1 VKEGLRVKPIP
12 IPSRSEFVR
21 TCATVAA
28 SLAIARP
35 AMAQTA
41 SAPPNPIVV
50 GLLPSPDMATILY
63 GRSQGAFTKAG
74 LNLQLQTMQNGA
86 DILAA
91 EVGSSV
97 QIGYSDSYTLVQAFQ
112 HGIPLKLISP
122 GGLYRSIAPTIKLVV
137 PADSTIKS
145 AKDLVGKT
153 VGGVMKNILGLSMNA
168 WLTREGVDP
177 ASVHYLAAL
186 PNLAVT
192 ALQGHRVDAIV
203 AFEPYLS
210 AAEASGARAI
220 ATPFDAIAPAFLA
233 SSWFAVAPWVTD
245 HRDVATTFAAIM
257 SRSSAYVNV
266 HYQEMIPMLAEFSKM
281 APETL
286 AKMGQSQ
293 VPSALVPAQ
302 LQPVIDAAVRTQYI
316 PSGFKA
322 EDMIL
327 SKTLT

>member
-1 VKEGLRVKPIP
+1 M
-12 IPSRSEFVR
+12 
-21 TCATVAA
+21 AT
-28 SLAIARP
+28 SLAFARP

-41 SAPPNPIVV
+41 QPNPIVV

-63 GRSQGAFTKAG
+63 GRSQGAFAKAG

-91 EVGSSV
+91 EVGGSV

-137 PADSTIKS
+137 PGDSTIKS

-168 WLTREGVDP
+168 WLVREGVDP
-177 ASVHYLAAL
+177 ASVHFLAAL
-186 PNLAVT
+186 PSVAVT
-192 ALQGHRVDAIV
+192 ALEARRVDAIV

-233 SSWFAVAPWVTD
+233 SSWFAVAPWVTE
-245 HRDVATTFAAIM
+245 HHDVATSFATVM

-266 HYQEMIPMLAEFSKM
+266 HYQEMIPMLADFSKM

-293 VPSALVPAQ
+293 VPSSLVPSQ
-302 LQPVIDAAVRTQYI
+302 LQPVIDAAVKTQYI
-316 PSGFKA
+316 PLTFKA
-322 EDMIL
+322 EDMML
-327 SKTLT
+327 SRAIS